1 MEKTIT
7 AIFESVDTAALTA
20 RRVASHFDHI
30 RSIRISYPRPG
41 TGARE
46 GYTDSVVLPFGGNSS
61 VSGTGAGTGV
71 WYAAYP
77 SFAVAG
83 TIAVGDSGRRVPDG
97 RERACVRVTAEAGE
111 AGRIAAAL
119 RTGGGWDVR
128 TV

>member
-7 AIFESVDTAALTA
+7 AIFESVDTAALAA

-41 TGARE
+41 AGARE
-46 GYTDSVVLPFGGNSS
+46 GYTDSVVLPFGGNASMP
-61 VSGTGAGTGV
+61 GTGAGTGA

-77 SFAVAG
+77 SAAVAG
-83 TIAVGDSGRRVPDG
+83 VVPVEDGGRRIPDG
-97 RERACVRVTAEAGE
+97 RGRACVRVMAGAGE

-128 TV
+128 TT